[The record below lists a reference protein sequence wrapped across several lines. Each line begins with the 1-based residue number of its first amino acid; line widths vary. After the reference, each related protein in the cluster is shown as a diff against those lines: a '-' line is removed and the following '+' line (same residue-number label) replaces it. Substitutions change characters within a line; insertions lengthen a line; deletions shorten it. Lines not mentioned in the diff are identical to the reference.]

1 MAILSFPNSRRVVS
15 VKRSLGRGY
24 SRWTKNPRFKELG
37 GIVYCPSLYCAVFKL
52 KVKESLQHTYNAN
65 GEEAQHHGHDGS
77 EKKRNWQEEQDSEE
91 ARSWVLHTSRETL
104 PLEEEHR
111 VKDILR
117 GHKAFV
123 RKQMK
128 LAEQY
133 MEKKCHLSS
142 VSSKHSVH
150 TGNDQSS
157 VDSDDAHGGAVVRKK
172 PAVEGRGAR
181 TVPSAVKNRRRK
193 LKKRRAKERGRT

>member
-1 MAILSFPNSRRVVS
+1 M
-15 VKRSLGRGY
+15 KRSIGRGMGVHRKFQVQRVWRY
-24 SRWTKNPRFKELG
+24 IFF
-37 GIVYCPSLYCAVFKL
+37 YCPSLYYAVFKL
-52 KVKESLQHTYNAN
+52 KVKESLGHTYDAN
-65 GEEAQHHGHDGS
+65 GEEAQYHGHDGS
-77 EKKRNWQEEQDSEE
+77 EKNQNWQQEQDSEA
-91 ARSWVLHTSRETL
+91 ARSWVLHISREAL

-117 GHKAFV
+117 DHKAFV
-123 RKQMK
+123 RKQVK

-133 MEKKCHLSS
+133 MERKCQLPTI
-142 VSSKHSVH
+142 SSKHSVH
-150 TGNDQSS
+150 TGNDQST
-157 VDSDDAHGGAVVRKK
+157 VDSDDAHGGVVVRKK